1 MECKK
6 EGVTLV
12 QDKKWLYVE
21 DIANDLEVN
30 VETVRLW
37 IRQKKLAAYRVGRE
51 YRIRPEDY
59 RKFLEESRTIDD
71 SPEHRG

>member
-1 MECKK
+1 M
-6 EGVTLV
+6 

-21 DIANDLEVN
+21 DIASDLEVN

-37 IRQKKLAAYRVGRE
+37 IRQKKLAAYRVGRD

-59 RKFLEESRTIDD
+59 HKFLEESRTIGD
-71 SPEHRG
+71 SPEHKD